1 MRYSINDN
9 QGHVEIS
16 GYDVMRGQEVRCGSG
31 NMVGRKLTI
40 PNFYS
45 FLDDTRG
52 TLKLDLSEDG
62 KTLEGYFE
70 GNNPTQEARIVLVRL
85 P

>member
-1 MRYSINDN
+1 M
-9 QGHVEIS
+9 E
-16 GYDVMRGQEVRCGSG
+16 
-31 NMVGRKLTI
+31 GRKLVI

-45 FLDDTRG
+45 FLDDTYG

-62 KTLEGYFE
+62 KSFEGRFE
-70 GNNPTQEARIVLVRL
+70 GNDPAQENHIVLVRL